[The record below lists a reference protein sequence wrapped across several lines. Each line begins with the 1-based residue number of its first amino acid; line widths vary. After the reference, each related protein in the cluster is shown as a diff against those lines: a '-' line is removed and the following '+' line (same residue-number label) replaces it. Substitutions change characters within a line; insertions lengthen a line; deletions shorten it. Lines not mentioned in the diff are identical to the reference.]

1 MFISLGDACNVK
13 YHIDQHVQQ
22 PTHFFDWLMP
32 DFEAVFRLLETKT
45 KGADIHDVLCRD
57 TLLIES
63 IPNRTQITLKALG
76 NCVSI
81 HDVPVDYTDRHID
94 GFIDQY
100 VRRYERLIEA
110 IQSGQKLVFIR
121 WGPVS
126 NSAATRFV
134 ATVKNIN
141 ERCPFMLVVLDDRSA
156 PLKNCVLRMKLRTRE
171 VRATDVGWHK
181 AHYIWDDVWTQ
192 CALLGFSRT

>member
-1 MFISLGDACNVK
+1 MFISIGEACNVK

-22 PTHFFDWLMP
+22 PTQFFDWLMP
-32 DFEAVFRLLETKT
+32 EFESVIRLLETKS
-45 KGADIHDVLCRD
+45 KNKDIHDILNRD

-63 IPNRTQITLKALG
+63 IPNRTQITMKALG

-81 HDVPVDYTDRHID
+81 HDVPVEYTDAHIT

-110 IQSGQKLVFIR
+110 IQSNQKLVFIR
-121 WGPVS
+121 WGSVS
-126 NSAATRFV
+126 NSAAARFV

-141 ERCPFMLVVLDDRSA
+141 ERCPFILAILNDRSA
-156 PLKNCVLRMKLRTRE
+156 PLKNCIIRMKLRTRE
-171 VRATDVGWHK
+171 VRATDVAWHN
-181 AHYIWDDVWTQ
+181 AHYIWDDFWAQ
-192 CALLGFSRT
+192 CASLGFSHT